1 MIRVI
6 RILYIRVNM
15 DYLTRKKG
23 RLKKL
28 QKKKF
33 AKSSGSLSGQL
44 ARTKSAKG
52 YAKKGKTSVRVKF
65 D

>member
-1 MIRVI
+1 
-6 RILYIRVNM
+6 M
-15 DYLTRKKG
+15 DDQIRKKG
-23 RLKKL
+23 RPKKQ

-52 YAKKGKTSVRVKF
+52 YAKTGKTSVKLKF